1 MEPAFQQ
8 LGIAVLLG
16 LLVGLQREHAA
27 SGMAGMRTFPLIT
40 LFGCVTAML
49 AEHFQESW
57 ILASGLLGIVAIMVL
72 AHVFRPRPDSMTPAN
87 EIPENKPKNMPP
99 QTIGNGGINSLGTTT
114 DVTMLLMYMVG
125 ALVVMGP
132 MTVAIVVGGGI
143 AVLLQFKPELHRIAQ
158 KLGDEDLRAIM
169 QFVLITCIILPVL
182 PNKKYSPLDIFQNHA
197 ANAAQFGQYAEA
209 FRVLNPFETWLMV
222 VLIVGLSLGGY
233 IIYKF
238 WGRDAGIV
246 LGGILGGAIS
256 STATTVSYARSARED
271 SRNIRTAAIIIM
283 IASTVMYLRVLLA
296 VAIVSQD
303 FLLTVAAPTII
314 LMLLTMIP
322 AMVLWLQVRRDPQK
336 MPEQTNPTQLK
347 SAIIFGVMYA
357 GVLLALAVAKQCW
370 HHNGLYAVA
379 FFSGLTEMDALTLST
394 ARMSLTDPFVA
405 THGWRLIVV
414 ASMANSVSKASLAGL
429 LGGWRLFLHIAL
441 LFAIPML
448 GSVALLMLL

>member
-1 MEPAFQQ
+1 
-8 LGIAVLLG
+8 
-16 LLVGLQREHAA
+16 
-27 SGMAGMRTFPLIT
+27 
-40 LFGCVTAML
+40 
-49 AEHFQESW
+49 
-57 ILASGLLGIVAIMVL
+57 
-72 AHVFRPRPDSMTPAN
+72 
-87 EIPENKPKNMPP
+87 
-99 QTIGNGGINSLGTTT
+99 
-114 DVTMLLMYMVG
+114 
-125 ALVVMGP
+125 
-132 MTVAIVVGGGI
+132 
-143 AVLLQFKPELHRIAQ
+143 
-158 KLGDEDLRAIM
+158 
-169 QFVLITCIILPVL
+169 
-182 PNKKYSPLDIFQNHA
+182 
-197 ANAAQFGQYAEA
+197 
-209 FRVLNPFETWLMV
+209 
-222 VLIVGLSLGGY
+222 
-233 IIYKF
+233 
-238 WGRDAGIV
+238 
-246 LGGILGGAIS
+246 
-256 STATTVSYARSARED
+256 
-271 SRNIRTAAIIIM
+271 
-283 IASTVMYLRVLLA
+283 